1 MHLKQRDEI
10 QLRLLDHLPSPNIIV
25 AIIIVV
31 VVVVVVAVML
41 E

>member
-10 QLRLLDHLPSPNIIV
+10 QLRLLDHLPSPNIV
-25 AIIIVV
+25 VTII